1 MTIDENGDLII
12 TLTDDTVYNA
22 GKVTGNNGDK
32 DETGA
37 AGVGVKDAVVDE
49 NGNLIITLT
58 DGTVYNLG
66 NVTGAK
72 GDAGKD
78 GQNGSNGSNG
88 LNGNGIRSAHIDAD
102 GNLIITFT
110 DGVVTNLGKIV
121 GTDGKDGQDGAD
133 GKDGKDGIGIKGC
146 RIDDDGNLILTLTD
160 NTTLDAGN
168 ISAISDRVSVS
179 KPLATAAVS
188 VSGTSLL
195 WNIITLA
202 VAIIRKKKY
211 NK

>member
-1 MTIDENGDLII
+1 M
-12 TLTDDTVYNA
+12 
-22 GKVTGNNGDK
+22 
-32 DETGA
+32 
-37 AGVGVKDAVVDE
+37 
-49 NGNLIITLT
+49 
-58 DGTVYNLG
+58 YNLG

-72 GDAGKD
+72 GDKGDAGKD
-78 GQNGSNGSNG
+78 GQDGQNGQDGSNGSNG
-88 LNGNGIRSAHIDAD
+88 LNGTGIQSAHIDAD

-121 GTDGKDGQDGAD
+121 GT
-133 GKDGKDGIGIKGC
+133 DGKDGIGIKGC

-188 VSGTSLL
+188 VSVTSLL
-195 WNIITLA
+195 WNIVTLV
-202 VAIIRKKKY
+202 VAIVRKRKVI
-211 NK
+211 